1 MAIERKHK
9 NEYASQKKSSG
20 SHYFYEELKKF
31 KQRGFNKK
39 FSNRFVLK
47 PSTTHGKKKSTH
59 PHMCP

>member
-20 SHYFYEELKKF
+20 SHHFYEEKKF
-31 KQRGFNKK
+31 QQRGFNKK